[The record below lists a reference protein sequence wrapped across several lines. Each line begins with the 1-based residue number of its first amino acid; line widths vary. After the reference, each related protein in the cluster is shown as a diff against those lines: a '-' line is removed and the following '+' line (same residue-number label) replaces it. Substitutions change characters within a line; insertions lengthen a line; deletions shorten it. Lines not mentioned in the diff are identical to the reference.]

1 MFDRHWI
8 DMVFIRRSLAFAI
21 VFGVH
26 AAFTVFTPSLACA
39 QPGSQPDIRYGHQL
53 YVEAAQLPSDSVGF
67 ARVDVFL
74 RVAYDFM
81 IFTKSASSFAD
92 SAYGA
97 GIDVSMHARRD
108 GNTQQTHNLSARVFD
123 GKYESTVIR
132 DRFVLFR
139 QTFYVEPGDYEF
151 LVSVSDKGSS
161 RERMSTQKLKVVDLS
176 RPNTI
181 GTPVPLESVDGMEGV
196 NYGILGFDATL
207 PFASPGLIGIPVSR
221 DWNADWTVE
230 LLRLDEDGEVE
241 ETALTTENLQPQ
253 ARIRNIAPVGSS
265 GEVNGYDL
273 HPGRPTDGDLIVL
286 ELPIEKLDVGPYALK
301 VRVAGASLTD
311 SVSTRTAI
319 YWRNMPYSLRDINFA
334 IDAMRYILTKEE
346 YDRMRSGNEREM
358 MRAFRR
364 YWRDQDRTPETE
376 YNELMTEY
384 FMRVDETIDRYQ
396 TLFERNGAM
405 TDRGKVYILFGPPE
419 ETQRILN
426 QDDPAQEIWNYPSLN
441 KSFHFIDRNHNCDY
455 KLYEE

>member
-1 MFDRHWI
+1 
-8 DMVFIRRSLAFAI
+8 
-21 VFGVH
+21 
-26 AAFTVFTPSLACA
+26 
-39 QPGSQPDIRYGHQL
+39 
-53 YVEAAQLPSDSVGF
+53 
-67 ARVDVFL
+67 
-74 RVAYDFM
+74 
-81 IFTKSASSFAD
+81 
-92 SAYGA
+92 
-97 GIDVSMHARRD
+97 
-108 GNTQQTHNLSARVFD
+108 
-123 GKYESTVIR
+123 
-132 DRFVLFR
+132 
-139 QTFYVEPGDYEF
+139 
-151 LVSVSDKGSS
+151 
-161 RERMSTQKLKVVDLS
+161 
-176 RPNTI
+176 
-181 GTPVPLESVDGMEGV
+181 
-196 NYGILGFDATL
+196 
-207 PFASPGLIGIPVSR
+207 
-221 DWNADWTVE
+221 
-230 LLRLDEDGEVE
+230 
-241 ETALTTENLQPQ
+241 
-253 ARIRNIAPVGSS
+253 
-265 GEVNGYDL
+265 
-273 HPGRPTDGDLIVL
+273 VL